1 MSIPAATHP
10 CWQRLAQ
17 GALAKLQSKHLG
29 TQLMTK
35 RLMLSSDSAEAKAT
49 EIRAYFVQWERILKD
64 EIPQL
69 LTL

>member
-35 RLMLSSDSAEAKAT
+35 RLMLSSDSVPAKAA
-49 EIRAYFVQWERILKD
+49 EIHAYFVQWERILAN
-64 EIPQL
+64 EISQL
-69 LTL
+69 STL

>member
-1 MSIPAATHP
+1 MSLPPATHP
-10 CWQRLAQ
+10 CWQKLAQ

-35 RLMLSSDSAEAKAT
+35 RLMLSADSTQAKAA

-64 EIPQL
+64 EILQL
-69 LTL
+69 TTL

>member
-10 CWQRLAQ
+10 CWLRLAQ

-35 RLMLSSDSAEAKAT
+35 RLMTSSDSAQAKAA
-49 EIRAYFVQWERILKD
+49 EIHAYFVQWERILTN
-64 EIPQL
+64 EILQL
-69 LTL
+69 PTL